1 MGSKELKRPAVS
13 DKKQRVYYL
22 AVMKT
27 VLELADMLN
36 RKLEDM
42 QERLEFLEYTMLPDD
57 EDGAD

>member
-1 MGSKELKRPAVS
+1 M
-13 DKKQRVYYL
+13 

-57 EDGAD
+57 KDGAD